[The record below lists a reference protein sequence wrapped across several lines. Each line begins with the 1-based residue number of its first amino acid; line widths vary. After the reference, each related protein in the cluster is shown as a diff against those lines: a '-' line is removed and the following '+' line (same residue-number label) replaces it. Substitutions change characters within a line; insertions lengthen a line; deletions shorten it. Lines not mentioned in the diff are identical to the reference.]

1 MEVYPELEEEGGID
15 GWGGSES
22 LSVLANLAVS
32 FADPISGIAHVLR
45 GRRRLPASSAR
56 RKTSR
61 RHQTNLGKLLPGH
74 VPRKKEC
81 LDRGVR
87 RLRELG

>member
-32 FADPISGIAHVLR
+32 FADPAFGDV
-45 GRRRLPASSAR
+45 GRFPMVREALDVAR
-56 RKTSR
+56 WAMA
-61 RHQTNLGKLLPGH
+61 
-74 VPRKKEC
+74 
-81 LDRGVR
+81 D
-87 RLRELG
+87 